1 MELECTSA
9 GCPGGDGSRRVDT
22 SPEFVNLPGHKLHGY
37 YQVPQLGCIAC
48 ASAANVSEI
57 SKLNVQDSGNWRL
70 ASVGA
75 AATYGCISA
84 KHFHERV
91 ASTVKTRLAGS
102 KCSDDVIH
110 SMAAV
115 NSVIQDFL
123 DPNKQL
129 NVEKTKSQV
138 DADREATLK
147 VLNDWKKSNKL
158 DKKERPVLFRGPRQ
172 GELSTWSMKCSG
184 CNALQDTG
192 LQYIDDVVLEYPRSR
207 FSASNLL
214 FVHEPRPDV
223 SSKRRTFCHHID
235 GEEYFEI
242 PGRLVGSSLR
252 ICRTCRK
259 KPYFHLVAGDNAPE
273 SIKDAIT
280 GSRVQGFMKRIVE
293 LLEMERA
300 LAESAGN
307 S

>member
-22 SPEFVNLPGHKLHGY
+22 SPELVDLPGHKLHGY
-37 YQVPQLGCIAC
+37 YLVPQLGCIAC
-48 ASAANVSEI
+48 ASAANLSEI

-75 AATYGCISA
+75 AATYGCIRA

-91 ASTVKTRLAGS
+91 TRTVKTRLAGS
-102 KCSDDVIH
+102 KWSDDVIH

-115 NSVIQDFL
+115 DSLIQDFM

-158 DKKERPVLFRGPRQ
+158 DKKERPVPFRGPRQ

-207 FSASNLL
+207 FSASTILL
-214 FVHEPRPDV
+214 VHEPRPDV
-223 SSKRRTFCHHID
+223 SAKRRTFRHHIN
-235 GEEYFEI
+235 GEQYFEI
-242 PGRLVGSSLR
+242 PGRPVGSSLR
-252 ICRTCRK
+252 VCRTCRK
-259 KPYFHLVAGDNAPE
+259 RPYFHLVPGDNALE

-280 GSRVQGFMKRIVE
+280 DFRVQGFIKKILE
-293 LLEMERA
+293 LLEIEKA
-300 LAESAGN
+300 VAASASN